1 MHEMLYR
8 TRPLEP
14 NEMMEPAIEDIFK
27 FKDRAY
33 VCIERNGG
41 DCKGCAFDG
50 DVESCASF
58 NCQYEGRSDCTDV
71 YFKKVEEVF

>member
-1 MHEMLYR
+1 
-8 TRPLEP
+8 
-14 NEMMEPAIEDIFK
+14 MMEPAIEDIFK
-27 FKDRAY
+27 FKDRAF

-41 DCKGCAFDG
+41 DCKGCAFNG